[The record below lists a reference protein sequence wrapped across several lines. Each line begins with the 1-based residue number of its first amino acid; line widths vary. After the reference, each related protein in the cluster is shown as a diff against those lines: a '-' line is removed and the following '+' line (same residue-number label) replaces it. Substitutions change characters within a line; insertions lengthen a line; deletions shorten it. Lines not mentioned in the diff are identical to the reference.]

1 MFEGPKIVCPQ
12 RSNLNTFG
20 YSDGSWYASA
30 DVYFIKE
37 SDNRFPLKCILGIL
51 NSKLYFYWLYHR
63 GKRKGEM
70 LELYQVPLSEIPL
83 PNLSKQVIKELSS
96 LVDSC
101 VDLAAK
107 GESLLQVESNL
118 NNFIYE
124 LFELTA
130 LEVELIESSY
140 MSAQKRRRNT
150 NDLDELSD

>member
-1 MFEGPKIVCPQ
+1 
-12 RSNLNTFG
+12 
-20 YSDGSWYASA
+20 
-30 DVYFIKE
+30 
-37 SDNRFPLKCILGIL
+37 
-51 NSKLYFYWLYHR
+51 
-63 GKRKGEM
+63 M

-96 LVDSC
+96 LVESC

-140 MSAQKRRRNT
+140 MSAQKRRRKAS
-150 NDLDELSD
+150 DLDELSD